1 MIRPRMRLREIAELL
16 ANTSDP
22 SFAVDGSA
30 CIAAWN
36 SAAEAM
42 FALSARDAI
51 GRRCNE
57 VVQGTDECGPVCS
70 ADCIIHQAVG
80 KHHPGGSFDLQV
92 QAANGIQWCNV
103 TVLIADGENSTTRYA
118 IHVVRPIDFRKRLD
132 LLVRDLLV
140 REFVVAGTGL
150 PGEPATTPIVL
161 KPPPTRENILS
172 PRECD
177 VLKLLAKGAT
187 TTAVAEQF
195 RISRTTVNNHVRHIL
210 RKLNSH
216 TRLEAIRRA
225 EHDGLI

>member
-1 MIRPRMRLREIAELL
+1 MRLREITELV

-36 SAAEAM
+36 SAAEAL

-51 GRRCNE
+51 GRQCNE

-80 KHHPGGSFDLQV
+80 KHRPGGSFDLQV
-92 QAANGIQWCNV
+92 RTANGIQWCNV
-103 TVLIADGENSTTRYA
+103 TVLIANGENSATRYA
-118 IHVVRPIDFRKRLD
+118 IHVVRPVDFRKRLD

-140 REFVVAGTGL
+140 REFAVTGTGL
-150 PGEPATTPIVL
+150 PGEQATSPIVL
-161 KPPPTRENILS
+161 KPPPARENILS
-172 PRECD
+172 TRERD

-187 TTAVAEQF
+187 TTAVAERLQ
-195 RISRTTVNNHVRHIL
+195 ISRATVNNHVRHIL

-225 EHDGLI
+225 EHAGLI